1 MVICRDLQ
9 HPDPHRGADQI
20 VRAIRVISSRTM
32 FAQQL
37 VNGLMLGGA
46 YALVA
51 IGYTLIFGVLN
62 LLHLAHGEVFM
73 VGAYVGLAL
82 ALAGFSPWVVL
93 AGAMLAAATLGV
105 LIERVAFRP
114 VRNRGSHVTPLIT
127 TIAVGL
133 VLQHVV
139 VKIFGAEPV
148 AFPAPFASAA
158 VTIGP
163 VTLTTLQ
170 LLILGT
176 SLALMALLELVL
188 RSTPTGMAIRATAE
202 SQTVAGLMGI
212 NVSLTIVATFAIAS
226 ALAGAAGVLLA
237 WNFTGLS
244 PFFGVKVGLK
254 GLAIMLLGGLG
265 NVTGAMVGGLIVGV
279 VEVMSVAYLASSYR
293 DAFAFAVMI
302 LILLVR
308 PN

>member
-1 MVICRDLQ
+1 
-9 HPDPHRGADQI
+9 
-20 VRAIRVISSRTM
+20 M

-82 ALAGFSPWVVL
+82 ALAGLPPWATL
-93 AGAMLAAATLGV
+93 GGAMLAAAALGV
-105 LIERVAFRP
+105 VVERVAFRP
-114 VRNRGSHVTPLIT
+114 VRSRGSHVTPLMT

-133 VLQHVV
+133 VLQHAV

-148 AFPAPFASAA
+148 AFPAPFAA
-158 VTIGP
+158 VPLDLGP
-163 VTLTTLQ
+163 VTLSTLQ

-176 SLALMALLELVL
+176 SVALMALLEVFL

-202 SQTVAGLMGI
+202 SPTVAGLMGI
-212 NVSLTIVATFAIAS
+212 NVSLAIVITFAIAS

-237 WNFTGLS
+237 WSFAGLS

-279 VEVMSVAYLASSYR
+279 VEVLSVAYLASSYR

-308 PN
+308 PTGLFGARLQSG

>member
-1 MVICRDLQ
+1 
-9 HPDPHRGADQI
+9 
-20 VRAIRVISSRTM
+20 M
-32 FAQQL
+32 FVQQL

-82 ALAGFSPWVVL
+82 ALAGFPAWATL
-93 AGAMLAAATLGV
+93 GGAMLAAAALGV
-105 LIERVAFRP
+105 VVERVAFRP
-114 VRNRGSHVTPLIT
+114 VRSRGSHVTPLMT

-133 VLQHVV
+133 VLQHAV
-139 VKIFGAEPV
+139 VKLYGAEPV
-148 AFPAPFASAA
+148 AMPAPFAAA
-158 VTIGP
+158 SFDLGP
-163 VTLTTLQ
+163 LTLSTLQ
-170 LLILGT
+170 LLIFGT
-176 SLALMALLELVL
+176 SVALMILLEVFL
-188 RSTPTGMAIRATAE
+188 RVTATGMAIRATAE
-202 SQTVAGLMGI
+202 NATVAGLMGI
-212 NVSLTIVATFAIAS
+212 NISLAIVVTFAIAS

-265 NVTGAMVGGLIVGV
+265 NVTGAMVGGLVIGV
-279 VEVMSVAYLASSYR
+279 VEVLSVAYLASSYR

-302 LILLVR
+302 VILLVR
-308 PN
+308 PTGLLGARLQTG

>member
-1 MVICRDLQ
+1 
-9 HPDPHRGADQI
+9 
-20 VRAIRVISSRTM
+20 M
-32 FAQQL
+32 FVQQL

-82 ALAGFSPWVVL
+82 ALAGFPAWATL
-93 AGAMLAAATLGV
+93 GGAMLAAAVLGV
-105 LIERVAFRP
+105 VVERVAFRP
-114 VRNRGSHVTPLIT
+114 VRSRGSHVTPLMT

-133 VLQHVV
+133 VLQHAV
-139 VKIFGAEPV
+139 VKLYGAEPV
-148 AFPAPFASAA
+148 AMPAPFAGASFDL
-158 VTIGP
+158 GP
-163 VTLTTLQ
+163 LTLSTLQ
-170 LLILGT
+170 LLIFGT
-176 SLALMALLELVL
+176 SVALMVLLEVFL
-188 RSTPTGMAIRATAE
+188 RVTATGMAIRATAE
-202 SQTVAGLMGI
+202 NTTVAGLMGI
-212 NVSLTIVATFAIAS
+212 NISLAIVVTFAIAS

-265 NVTGAMVGGLIVGV
+265 NVTGAMVGGLVIGV
-279 VEVMSVAYLASSYR
+279 VEVLSVAYLASSYR

-302 LILLVR
+302 VILLVR
-308 PN
+308 PTGLLGARLQTG

>member
-1 MVICRDLQ
+1 
-9 HPDPHRGADQI
+9 
-20 VRAIRVISSRTM
+20 M
-32 FAQQL
+32 FVQQL

-73 VGAYVGLAL
+73 VGADVGLAL
-82 ALAGFSPWVVL
+82 TLAGVTPWATL
-93 AGAMLAAATLGV
+93 GGAMLAAAALGV
-105 LIERVAFRP
+105 VVERVAFRP
-114 VRNRGSHVTPLIT
+114 VRARGSHVTPLMT

-133 VLQHVV
+133 VLQHTV

-148 AFPAPFASAA
+148 AFPAPFASTALA
-158 VTIGP
+158 LGP

-176 SLALMALLELVL
+176 SLGLMALLEAFL
-188 RSTPTGMAIRATAE
+188 RATPMGMAIRATAE
-202 SQTVAGLMGI
+202 NPTVAGLMGV
-212 NVSLTIVATFAIAS
+212 NVSMAIVITFAIAS

-237 WNFTGLS
+237 WNFTALS

-265 NVTGAMVGGLIVGV
+265 NVTGAMVGGLVIGV
-279 VEVMSVAYLASSYR
+279 VEVLSVAYLASSYR

-308 PN
+308 PTGLLGARLQSG

>member
-1 MVICRDLQ
+1 MSQ
-9 HPDPHRGADQI
+9 EYDQ
-20 VRAIRVISSRTM
+20 VRHFIQVISSRTM

-82 ALAGFSPWVVL
+82 ALAGFSPWVTL
-93 AGAMLAAATLGV
+93 GGAMLAAAVLGV
-105 LIERVAFRP
+105 VIERVAFRP
-114 VRNRGSHVTPLIT
+114 VRHHRSHMTPLMT
-127 TIAVGL
+127 TFAVGL
-133 VLQHVV
+133 IVQHSV
-139 VKIFGAEPV
+139 VKMFGAEPV
-148 AFPAPFASAA
+148 AFPAPFASTAFA
-158 VTIGP
+158 LGP
-163 VTLTTLQ
+163 LTLSSVQ
-170 LLILGT
+170 LLILAT
-176 SLALMALLELVL
+176 SVALMGALELFL
-188 RSTPTGMAIRATAE
+188 RATPLGMTCRAT
-202 SQTVAGLMGI
+202 SAHPTMAGLLGV
-212 NVSLTIVATFAIAS
+212 NVSLAIVATFAIAS

-237 WNFTGLS
+237 WNFTVLS

-265 NVTGAMVGGLIVGV
+265 NVTGAMVGGLVVGV
-279 VEVMSVAYLASSYR
+279 VEVLSVAYLASSYR

-302 LILLVR
+302 VILLVR
-308 PN
+308 PTGLLGARLQTG

>member
-1 MVICRDLQ
+1 
-9 HPDPHRGADQI
+9 
-20 VRAIRVISSRTM
+20 M
-32 FAQQL
+32 FVQQL

-82 ALAGFSPWVVL
+82 TLAGVTPWATL
-93 AGAMLAAATLGV
+93 GGAMLAAAALGV
-105 LIERVAFRP
+105 VVERVAFRP
-114 VRNRGSHVTPLIT
+114 VRARGSHVTPLMT

-133 VLQHVV
+133 VLQHTV

-148 AFPAPFASAA
+148 AVPAPFASASLA
-158 VTIGP
+158 LGP
-163 VTLTTLQ
+163 VTLSTLQ

-176 SLALMALLELVL
+176 SVALMALLELFL

-202 SQTVAGLMGI
+202 NPTIAALMGI
-212 NVSLTIVATFAIAS
+212 NVSLAIVITFAVAS

-265 NVTGAMVGGLIVGV
+265 NVTGAMVGGLVIGV
-279 VEVMSVAYLASSYR
+279 VEVLSVAYLASSYR
-293 DAFAFAVMI
+293 DAFAFVVMI

-308 PN
+308 PTGLLGARLQSG

>member
-1 MVICRDLQ
+1 MFVQ
-9 HPDPHRGADQI
+9 QI
-20 VRAIRVISSRTM
+20 
-32 FAQQL
+32 

-82 ALAGFSPWVVL
+82 ALAGFPPWVTL
-93 AGAMLAAATLGV
+93 GGAMVAAAALGV
-105 LIERVAFRP
+105 VVERVAFRP
-114 VRNRGSHVTPLIT
+114 VRSRGSHVTPLMT

-133 VLQHVV
+133 VLQHAV
-139 VKIFGAEPV
+139 VKLYGAEPV
-148 AFPAPFASAA
+148 AMPAPFASASLDL
-158 VTIGP
+158 GP
-163 VTLTTLQ
+163 VTVSSLQ
-170 LLILGT
+170 LLIFGT
-176 SLALMALLELVL
+176 SVALMALLEVFL
-188 RSTPTGMAIRATAE
+188 RSTSTGMAIRATAE
-202 SQTVAGLMGI
+202 NPTVAGLLGI
-212 NVSLTIVATFAIAS
+212 NVSLAIVSTFAIAS

-265 NVTGAMVGGLIVGV
+265 NVTGAMVGGLVVGV
-279 VEVMSVAYLASSYR
+279 VEVLSVAYLASSYR
-293 DAFAFAVMI
+293 DAFAFALMI

-308 PN
+308 PTGLLGARLQSG

>member
-1 MVICRDLQ
+1 ML
-9 HPDPHRGADQI
+9 
-20 VRAIRVISSRTM
+20 
-32 FAQQL
+32 AQQL

-82 ALAGFSPWVVL
+82 ALAGFSPWVTL
-93 AGAMLAAATLGV
+93 GGAMLAAAVLGV
-105 LIERVAFRP
+105 VIERVAFRP
-114 VRNRGSHVTPLIT
+114 VRHRGSHVTPLMT

-133 VLQHVV
+133 ILQHSV
-139 VKIFGAEPV
+139 VKMFGAEPV
-148 AFPAPFASAA
+148 AFPAPFASTAFA
-158 VTIGP
+158 LGP
-163 VTLTTLQ
+163 LTLSSVQ
-170 LLILGT
+170 LLILAT
-176 SLALMALLELVL
+176 SVALMGALELFL
-188 RSTPTGMAIRATAE
+188 RATPLGMTIRATAE
-202 SQTVAGLMGI
+202 NPTMAGLLGV
-212 NVSLTIVATFAIAS
+212 NVSLAIVATFAIAS

-265 NVTGAMVGGLIVGV
+265 NVTGAMVGGLVVGV
-279 VEVMSVAYLASSYR
+279 VEVLSVAYLASSYR

-302 LILLVR
+302 VILLVR
-308 PN
+308 PTGLFGARLQTA

>member
-1 MVICRDLQ
+1 
-9 HPDPHRGADQI
+9 
-20 VRAIRVISSRTM
+20 M
-32 FAQQL
+32 FVQQV

-82 ALAGFSPWVVL
+82 ALAGFPSWATL
-93 AGAMLAAATLGV
+93 LGAMLAAATLGV
-105 LIERVAFRP
+105 VVERVAFRP
-114 VRNRGSHVTPLIT
+114 VRFRGSHVTPLMT

-133 VLQHVV
+133 VLQHAV
-139 VKIFGAEPV
+139 VKLFGAEPV
-148 AFPAPFASAA
+148 AFPAPFAATA
-158 VTIGP
+158 IGLGP
-163 VTLTTLQ
+163 VSLSTLQ
-170 LLILGT
+170 LLIFGT
-176 SLALMALLELVL
+176 SVALMALLEIFL
-188 RSTPTGMAIRATAE
+188 RWTPMGMAIRATAE
-202 SQTVAGLMGI
+202 SPTVAGLLGV
-212 NVSLTIVATFAIAS
+212 NVSLAIVATFAIAS

-237 WNFTGLS
+237 WNFTALS

-265 NVTGAMVGGLIVGV
+265 NVTGAMVGGLLIGV
-279 VEVMSVAYLASSYR
+279 VEVLSVAYLASSYR

-308 PN
+308 PTGLLGARLQTG

>member
-1 MVICRDLQ
+1 
-9 HPDPHRGADQI
+9 
-20 VRAIRVISSRTM
+20 M
-32 FAQQL
+32 FVQQL

-82 ALAGFSPWVVL
+82 ALAGLPAWATL
-93 AGAMLAAATLGV
+93 GGAMLAAAALGV
-105 LIERVAFRP
+105 VVERVAFRP
-114 VRNRGSHVTPLIT
+114 VRSRGSHVTPLMT

-133 VLQHVV
+133 VLQHAV

-148 AFPAPFASAA
+148 AMPAPFASASLDL
-158 VTIGP
+158 GP
-163 VTLTTLQ
+163 VTLSTLQ
-170 LLILGT
+170 LVIFGT
-176 SLALMALLELVL
+176 SVVLMVLLEVFL
-188 RSTPTGMAIRATAE
+188 RSTSVGMAIRATAE
-202 SQTVAGLMGI
+202 NPTVAGLLGV
-212 NVSLTIVATFAIAS
+212 NVSLAIVITFAIAS

-265 NVTGAMVGGLIVGV
+265 NVTGAMVGGLVVGV
-279 VEVMSVAYLASSYR
+279 VEVLSVGYLASSYR

-308 PN
+308 PTGLLGARLQNG

>member
-1 MVICRDLQ
+1 
-9 HPDPHRGADQI
+9 
-20 VRAIRVISSRTM
+20 M

-73 VGAYVGLAL
+73 IGAYVGLAL

-114 VRNRGSHVTPLIT
+114 VRNRGTHVTPLIT

-188 RSTPTGMAIRATAE
+188 RATPTGMAIRATAE
-202 SQTVAGLMGI
+202 NQTVAGLMGI
-212 NVSLTIVATFAIAS
+212 NVSLAIVATFAIAS

-265 NVTGAMVGGLIVGV
+265 NVTGAMLGGLIVGV

-302 LILLVR
+302 LILMLR
-308 PN
+308 PTGLLGARLQTA

>member
-1 MVICRDLQ
+1 
-9 HPDPHRGADQI
+9 
-20 VRAIRVISSRTM
+20 M
-32 FAQQL
+32 FVQQL

-62 LLHLAHGEVFM
+62 LLHLAHGDIFM

-82 ALAGFSPWVVL
+82 ALAGFPPWATL
-93 AGAMLAAATLGV
+93 GGAMLAAAALGV
-105 LIERVAFRP
+105 VVERVAFRP
-114 VRNRGSHVTPLIT
+114 VRSRGSHVTPLMT

-148 AFPAPFASAA
+148 AFPAPFAAA
-158 VTIGP
+158 ALTLGP
-163 VTLTTLQ
+163 VTLSTLQ

-176 SLALMALLELVL
+176 SVALMALLELFL

-202 SQTVAGLMGI
+202 NPTVAGLMGI
-212 NVSLTIVATFAIAS
+212 NVSLAIVITFAIAS

-265 NVTGAMVGGLIVGV
+265 NVTGAMVGGLVIGV
-279 VEVMSVAYLASSYR
+279 VEALSVGYLESSYR

-302 LILLVR
+302 LILLAR
-308 PN
+308 PTGLLGARLQSG

>member
-1 MVICRDLQ
+1 MLV
-9 HPDPHRGADQI
+9 
-20 VRAIRVISSRTM
+20 
-32 FAQQL
+32 QQL

-73 VGAYVGLAL
+73 VGAYVGLSL
-82 ALAGFSPWVVL
+82 ALAGAPLWATLS
-93 AGAMLAAATLGV
+93 GAMLAAAALGV
-105 LIERVAFRP
+105 VIERVAFRP
-114 VRNRGSHVTPLIT
+114 VRGRGSHVTPLMT

-139 VKIFGAEPV
+139 VKVFGAEQI
-148 AFPAPFASAA
+148 AFPAPFA
-158 VTIGP
+158 VTPIVVGP
-163 VTLTTLQ
+163 VTVSTLQ
-170 LLILGT
+170 LFIFGT
-176 SLALMALLELVL
+176 SLALMALLNVFL
-188 RSTPTGMAIRATAE
+188 RRTAMGVAIRATAE
-202 SQTVAGLMGI
+202 NPTVAGLMGV
-212 NVSLTIVATFAIAS
+212 NVSLAIGLTFAIAS

-237 WNFTGLS
+237 WNFTAVS

-265 NVTGAMVGGLIVGV
+265 NVTGAMVGGLLVGV
-279 VEVMSVAYLASSYR
+279 VEVLSVAYLASSYR

-302 LILLVR
+302 LILLAR
-308 PN
+308 PTGLLGARLQRA

>member
-1 MVICRDLQ
+1 
-9 HPDPHRGADQI
+9 
-20 VRAIRVISSRTM
+20 M

-73 VGAYVGLAL
+73 VGAYVGLVL
-82 ALAGFSPWVVL
+82 GLAGFPAWAIL
-93 AGAMLAAATLGV
+93 AGAMLGAAALGV
-105 LIERVAFRP
+105 LVERVAFRP
-114 VRNRGSHVTPLIT
+114 VRNRGSHVTPLMT

-148 AFPAPFASAA
+148 AFPAPFASVSIAL
-158 VTIGP
+158 GP

-170 LLILGT
+170 LIILGT
-176 SLALMALLELVL
+176 SVVLMALLEIFL
-188 RSTPTGMAIRATAE
+188 RFTTTGMAIRATAE
-202 SQTVAGLMGI
+202 NQTVAGLMGI
-212 NVSLTIVATFAIAS
+212 NVSLAIVTTFAIAS

-244 PFFGVKVGLK
+244 PFFGVRVGLK

-265 NVTGAMVGGLIVGV
+265 NVAGAMIGGLVIGI
-279 VEVMSVAYLASSYR
+279 VEVLSVAYLASSYR

-308 PN
+308 PTGLLGARLQTG

>member
-1 MVICRDLQ
+1 
-9 HPDPHRGADQI
+9 
-20 VRAIRVISSRTM
+20 M
-32 FAQQL
+32 FVQQV

-82 ALAGFSPWVVL
+82 ALAGFPSWATL
-93 AGAMLAAATLGV
+93 LGAMLAAATLGV
-105 LIERVAFRP
+105 VVERVAFRP
-114 VRNRGSHVTPLIT
+114 VRFRGSHVTPLMT

-133 VLQHVV
+133 VLQHAV
-139 VKIFGAEPV
+139 VKLFGAEPV
-148 AFPAPFASAA
+148 AFPAPFAATA
-158 VTIGP
+158 IGLGP
-163 VTLTTLQ
+163 VSLSTLQ
-170 LLILGT
+170 LLIFGT
-176 SLALMALLELVL
+176 SVALMALLEIFL
-188 RSTPTGMAIRATAE
+188 RSTPMGMAIRATAE
-202 SQTVAGLMGI
+202 SPTVAGLLGV
-212 NVSLTIVATFAIAS
+212 NVSLAIVATFAIAS

-237 WNFTGLS
+237 WNFTALS

-265 NVTGAMVGGLIVGV
+265 NVTGAMVGGLLIGV
-279 VEVMSVAYLASSYR
+279 VEVLSVAYLASSYR

-308 PN
+308 PTGLLGARLQTG

>member
-1 MVICRDLQ
+1 
-9 HPDPHRGADQI
+9 
-20 VRAIRVISSRTM
+20 
-32 FAQQL
+32 
-37 VNGLMLGGA
+37 
-46 YALVA
+46 
-51 IGYTLIFGVLN
+51 
-62 LLHLAHGEVFM
+62 
-73 VGAYVGLAL
+73 
-82 ALAGFSPWVVL
+82 
-93 AGAMLAAATLGV
+93 MLAAAALGV
-105 LIERVAFRP
+105 VVERVAFRP
-114 VRNRGSHVTPLIT
+114 VRSRGSHVTPLMT

-148 AFPAPFASAA
+148 AFPAPFAAA
-158 VTIGP
+158 SLDLGP
-163 VTLTTLQ
+163 VTLSTLQ

-176 SLALMALLELVL
+176 SVALMALLELFL

-202 SQTVAGLMGI
+202 NPTIAGLMGI
-212 NVSLTIVATFAIAS
+212 NVSLAIVITFAVAS

-265 NVTGAMVGGLIVGV
+265 NVTGAMVGGLVIGV
-279 VEVMSVAYLASSYR
+279 VEVLSVAYLASSYR

-308 PN
+308 PTGLLGARLQRG